1 MVASFSPE
9 NTFSAMILV
18 QASIIW
24 SAGVVSVVQSGPS
37 WPRDWAWPGADHSRA
52 ANRTGIRSRRRKDTS
67 GGWRVLTGVRR
78 LVAKAGFRV
87 QVAGCLLPG
96 YFL

>member
-9 NTFSAMILV
+9 NTFSAMILA

-37 WPRDWAWPGADHSRA
+37 WERAWAKQGADQSKA
-52 ANRTGIRSRRRKDTS
+52 ARRVGIRSRRRI
-67 GGWRVLTGVRR
+67 GH
-78 LVAKAGFRV
+78 
-87 QVAGCLLPG
+87 PG
-96 YFL
+96 